1 MFPRKRTAQALAEG
15 KKTRAAL
22 AEGAA
27 ALEALGEPQDEA
39 TRELVAQ
46 LLAGMELLVGM
57 PLVCSV

>member
-27 ALEALGEPQDEA
+27 ALEALGEPLGDLRVHRVRRA
-39 TRELVAQ
+39 
-46 LLAGMELLVGM
+46 
-57 PLVCSV
+57 